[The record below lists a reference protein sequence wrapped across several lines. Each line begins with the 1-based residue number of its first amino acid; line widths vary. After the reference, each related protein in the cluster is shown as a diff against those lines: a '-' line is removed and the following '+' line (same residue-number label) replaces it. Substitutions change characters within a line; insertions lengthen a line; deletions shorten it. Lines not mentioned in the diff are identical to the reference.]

1 MPAVRGLSA
10 VRHAPVSSSS
20 SSESSPAVCRSA
32 MADSGG
38 GAEEP
43 DAVCSGGKPESESDS
58 VPEMGALECGTTT

>member
-1 MPAVRGLSA
+1 
-10 VRHAPVSSSS
+10 
-20 SSESSPAVCRSA
+20 